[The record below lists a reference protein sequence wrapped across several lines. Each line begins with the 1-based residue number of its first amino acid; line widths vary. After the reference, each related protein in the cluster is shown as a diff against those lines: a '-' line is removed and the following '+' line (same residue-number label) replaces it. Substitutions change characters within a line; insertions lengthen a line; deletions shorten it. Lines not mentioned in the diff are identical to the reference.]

1 MATAPA
7 NTLPAFGAALV
18 AGATALESDLWLAA
32 DMACRCS
39 SHGRPRGPVPALAD
53 LFAAHG
59 TAYDLSLDVP
69 DRRAAQAAVDVALA
83 AGHDPR
89 RLWLCGGH
97 DRVGGWRDVHPDVR
111 LVADARVLHTLPG
124 RVVPLRRLAA
134 AGVDAL
140 NLRRTRWGT
149 GPGGPHARRRT
160 ARRSPGTCRRPP
172 GSGRSSP
179 SAATPSTA
187 TTCRCWRPPRAGRLY
202 SGPARDAH
210 LALTTCECQVLKE

>member
-1 MATAPA
+1 MATAPQ
-7 NTLPAFGAALV
+7 NTLPAFGAALA

-32 DMACRCS
+32 DGRPLL

-83 AGHDPR
+83 GGHDPR

-140 NLRRTRWGT
+140 NLRRTRW
-149 GPGGPHARRRT
+149 
-160 ARRSPGTCRRPP
+160 SPGLVARTH
-172 GSGRSSP
+172 
-179 SAATPSTA
+179 AAGLLAFAWDVQT
-187 TTCRCWRPPRAGRLY
+187 
-202 SGPARDAH
+202 PAR
-210 LALTTCECQVLKE
+210 LRQVLAAGCDAVYSDHLPVLAAAAGWSPLLGAWP